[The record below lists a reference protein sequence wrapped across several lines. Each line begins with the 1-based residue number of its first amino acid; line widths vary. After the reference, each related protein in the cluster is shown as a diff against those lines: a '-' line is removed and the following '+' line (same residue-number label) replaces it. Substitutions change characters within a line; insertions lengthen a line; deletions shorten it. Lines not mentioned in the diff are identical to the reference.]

1 MSTSKMKKRRFL
13 LALSLLFLLYLAWFR
28 WTRNETTAGE
38 PPATEPVGVAPSKI
52 PPKAPRDFTAEL
64 NALYLTP
71 ITFYG
76 KVVDQH
82 SKPIADATVLTISTD
97 TLLGHGTDRMR
108 RTDANGLFTLSGAH
122 GSSLVIEVSKEG
134 FHQLTNLQSRQH
146 NMPPSKK
153 GFAYA
158 LDQGEGIHNPDK
170 ANPQVFM
177 LYRPGVLEPL
187 LTRSDVEW

>member
-1 MSTSKMKKRRFL
+1 MKKRGVL
-13 LALSLLFLLYLAWFR
+13 LAVGVLFLLFLAWFR
-28 WTRNETTAGE
+28 WTRNETMPGE
-38 PPATEPVGVAPSKI
+38 APPTEPVAVAPSKI
-52 PPKAPRDFTAEL
+52 PHKAPRDFNAETNSL
-64 NALYLTP
+64 LLTP

-158 LDQGEGIHNPDK
+158 LDQGEGIHKPDK
-170 ANPQVFM
+170 ANPQVFIN
-177 LYRPGVLEPL
+177 GVGVRKA
-187 LTRSDVEW
+187 TF